1 MIKPH
6 ILFLVLVTLVLTSCE
21 KDQVGTAHQTLIGKW
36 EWTRSVGGFAGQIL
50 TPANTGVNRS
60 MEISRNKIKYFAN
73 DTLVSE
79 TGYELKMMYSNMVGR
94 DEKVLMLVLKNGYV
108 NQRVKVSKD
117 RLLLSDECYDCYET
131 EYVKK

>member
-1 MIKPH
+1 MKPY
-6 ILFLVLVTLVLTSCE
+6 ILFLFLISMVLTSCE
-21 KDQVGTAHQTLIGKW
+21 KDQVGTTHQTLIGKW
-36 EWTRSVGGFAGQIL
+36 DWTRSIGGLAGQIL

-79 TGYELKMMYSNMVGR
+79 SGYELKMMYSNMVER
-94 DEKVLMLVLKNGYV
+94 EEKVLMLVLKNGYV

-117 RLLLSDECYDCYET
+117 RLLLIEECYDCYEI